1 MEGSCPRDTERVP
14 PKYVSPAEIAAT
26 LDGAG
31 LLAEATERK
40 TRANGYFSSGLFD
53 AAMHSYLT
61 AIWFLKITRP
71 IYPEVLSGQLPPSDD
86 EAVKLLGNGSVIA
99 SVSKKDAAAAEA
111 AAAAAAAAAK
121 KTRQTQ
127 YINYGITAL
136 AGAWMAALMAALI
149 SASTV
154 LSARVMGVMVLTAAL
169 PAVGMYALWRSGT
182 AALSLDDADDA
193 AAAAVAA
200 AAAAASENDDDT
212 TSSSAANASIL
223 PNLANASI
231 LRSSEAKALRMT
243 LHLNVAACA
252 LKRTDWYL
260 AREAAKVVLA
270 DEPGHPKAL
279 YRLAQAWDGA
289 GDSSEAMRTLARLL
303 KLEGQH
309 QNLEARKLL
318 ADVKQRR
325 ARERTMF
332 AGVCNKSGFCQ
343 SEAEAAA
350 AHARDAAAKRLMPKS
365 PLDQRFDAYAEYEK
379 RRAVGFKWECVPA
392 RPVGGPGKE
401 LSNEGLAAELTSRSL
416 GKPDEFTWVE
426 LDEMNVP
433 NDLSADDYIM
443 VGGKCF
449 QPRPRGWS
457 ADEPV
462 QAQSPALAASMG
474 EAEEAA
480 SL

>member
-1 MEGSCPRDTERVP
+1 MPVMP
-14 PKYVSPAEIAAT
+14 PKYVSPAELAAT
-26 LDGAG
+26 LDGAW

-40 TRANGYFSSGLFD
+40 TRANDYFSSGLFD
-53 AAMHSYLT
+53 AALHSYLT
-61 AIWFLKITRP
+61 AIWFLKIVRP

-86 EAVKLLGNGSVIA
+86 EAVKLLGHGAAIA

-111 AAAAAAAAAK
+111 AAAAAAASVK
-121 KTRQTQ
+121 KARQTQ
-127 YINYGITAL
+127 CINYGITAL

-149 SASTV
+149 GASMV
-154 LSARVMGVMVLTAAL
+154 LSARVMGVMILTAAL
-169 PAVGMYALWRSGT
+169 PCVGMYALWRSGT
-182 AALSLDDADDA
+182 AALSPDEADDA
-193 AAAAVAA
+193 AAAAAA
-200 AAAAASENDDDT
+200 AAIAAAENDDEA

-223 PNLANASI
+223 
-231 LRSSEAKALRMT
+231 RGSEAKALRVA

-289 GDSSEAMRTLARLL
+289 GDSSEAMRTLQRLL

-309 QNLEARKLL
+309 QNLEARRLL

-325 ARERTMF
+325 ERERTMF

-426 LDEMNVP
+426 LDQLNVP

-443 VGGKCF
+443 VGGECF

-462 QAQSPALAASMG
+462 QARSPARAASMG